1 MTTRGVKPGWR
12 FGIAIVTTIFIDTSI
27 NEFLGKITELDLNLT
42 NTDIGNIKSFI
53 LGSNTEQILE
63 NELGS
68 STLDKLLPNIRDSY
82 VKGLRIGIGYTAFL
96 SLIGAAI
103 TLFFTKNRENKQ

>member
-1 MTTRGVKPGWR
+1 MMFELSGAAL
-12 FGIAIVTTIFIDTSI
+12 GIAIVTTIFIDTSTI
-27 NEFLGKITELDLNLT
+27 DLIGKITELDLNLS

-68 STLDKLLPNIRDSY
+68 STVDKLLPHIRNSY
-82 VKGLRIGIGYTAFL
+82 VKALKIGIGFTGFL
-96 SLIGAAI
+96 LLIGTAI
-103 TLFFTKNRENKQ
+103 TLFFTKNKENKQ